1 MASRAGRQIEIAQ
14 QRDPVMVGIADAA
27 AGFDLLPVRHF
38 QDSPNHA
45 RA

>member
-1 MASRAGRQIEIAQ
+1 MTFSIAQ

-27 AGFDLLPVRHF
+27 TGFDLLPVRHLRF
-38 QDSPNHA
+38 SRDHA